1 MWKSSKRGVLG
12 VSSAIYVFLGGLN
25 SKVLPQENTHTHTH
39 THLHTGTHT
48 HTHIPIVC
56 SPKRIY
62 SADYTARVRSVAIR
76 CSKISFNMT
85 YENFHKFK
93 IQGVPTRESV
103 LQTTRPVSVVL
114 CSFNQ
119 FYKLNPDIWRL
130 WMQVVTAA
138 TCCDTL
144 QHTAT
149 RTVPHSNTLQR
160 ALTCGAC
167 RCRWC
172 CVVQC
177 VAVCCSVLQ
186 CVTVRCSVLQCV
198 VVCRS
203 VLQCV
208 VVCCRCVAVC
218 CSVSQCV
225 AVRCSVLQCVA
236 VRCSVLQCVVVCC
249 SVR

>member
-1 MWKSSKRGVLG
+1 M
-12 VSSAIYVFLGGLN
+12 
-25 SKVLPQENTHTHTH
+25 LPQENIHTHTYTQIHTHTH
-39 THLHTGTHT
+39 AHTYPYVG
-48 HTHIPIVC
+48 C
-56 SPKRIY
+56 SPKKIC

-76 CSKISFNMT
+76 CSKMSFNMT
-85 YENFHKFK
+85 YENFHTFK

-138 TCCDTL
+138 TRCDTL

-149 RTVPHSNTLQR
+149 RTVPHSDTLQR
-160 ALTCGAC
+160 ALTCGTC

-198 VVCRS
+198 
-203 VLQCV
+203 
-208 VVCCRCVAVC
+208 AVYC
-218 CSVSQCV
+218 WVMYTM
-225 AVRCSVLQCVA
+225 
-236 VRCSVLQCVVVCC
+236 
-249 SVR
+249 